1 MFVKLRMDWSG
12 NMSTG
17 EFIVVMTAID
27 QKSTANRIIDA
38 LLSEK
43 LAACVQ
49 VMPITSHYVWDEKIC
64 ESKELLLLI
73 KSKSEHYEA
82 IEACI
87 NNVHDYE
94 VPEILSIPVKE
105 GFDPYL
111 EWINK
116 VTK

>member
-1 MFVKLRMDWSG
+1 MDRLE
-12 NMSTG
+12 NMATG

-27 QKSTANRIIDA
+27 QKSTANKIIDA

-49 VMPITSHYVWDEKIC
+49 VMPITSHYFWDEKIC

-73 KSKSEHYEA
+73 KSKSEHYEG
-82 IEACI
+82 IETCI
-87 NNVHDYE
+87 NSIHDYE
-94 VPEILSIPVKE
+94 VPEILSIPVRE
-105 GFDPYL
+105 GADLYL

>member
-1 MFVKLRMDWSG
+1 MDWLE
-12 NMSTG
+12 NMSTS
-17 EFIVVMTAID
+17 EFIVVITAID
-27 QKSTANRIIDA
+27 QKSTAKNIIDS

-49 VMPITSHYVWDEKIC
+49 VMPISSHYFWDEKIC

-87 NNVHDYE
+87 NSIHDYE
-94 VPEILSIPVKE
+94 VPEILSIPVRD
-105 GFDPYL
+105 GADLYL